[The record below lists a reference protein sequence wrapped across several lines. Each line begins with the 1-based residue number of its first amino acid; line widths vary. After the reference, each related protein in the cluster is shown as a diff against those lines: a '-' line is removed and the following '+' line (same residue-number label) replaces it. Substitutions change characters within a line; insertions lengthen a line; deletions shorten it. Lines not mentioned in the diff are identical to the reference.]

1 MIAALLKMMIHPYNM
16 SECVQYFVQRE
27 GSVCTH
33 LLWSRFS
40 IT

>member
-27 GSVCTH
+27 GYTPFVE
-33 LLWSRFS
+33 
-40 IT
+40 